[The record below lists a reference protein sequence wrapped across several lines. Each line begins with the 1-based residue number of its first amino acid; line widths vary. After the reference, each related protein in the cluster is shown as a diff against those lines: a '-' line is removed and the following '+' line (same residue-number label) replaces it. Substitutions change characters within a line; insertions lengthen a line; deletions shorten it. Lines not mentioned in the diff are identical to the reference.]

1 MAESLTYI
9 EYLGRFPYTSTGNFI
24 ISVVISFFLIIA
36 CCWMVIALIVRRG
49 SWIFAFFLGLLLFTG
64 ISISTWFVTN
74 NSYQTHMILAN
85 REEEWAQ
92 VRQAGE
98 DFSKALSAYIQDDE
112 TLQENV
118 RLVNQYL
125 HTGDDLTIGTLKD
138 EREQLLLSVDEVY
151 PKIMDENKLLGN
163 DRTRLI
169 DAKNA
174 YEQAVEAYFET

>member
-1 MAESLTYI
+1 M
-9 EYLGRFPYTSTGNFI
+9 
-24 ISVVISFFLIIA
+24 
-36 CCWMVIALIVRRG
+36 
-49 SWIFAFFLGLLLFTG
+49 
-64 ISISTWFVTN
+64 TN
-74 NSYQTHMILAN
+74 NSYQTHMTLAN

-92 VRQAGE
+92 VRRAGE

-125 HTGDDLTIGTLKD
+125 RTGDDLTIGTLKD

-151 PKIMDENKLLGN
+151 PKIMGENKLLGN

-169 DAKNA
+169 GAKNA